1 MKLQRENSNKKED
14 NSPLFSLFVVPN
26 FICM

>member
-14 NSPLFSLFVVPN
+14 K
-26 FICM
+26 